1 MARKKVTPEEEIVNT
16 AVEGTALGSVPA
28 DTAPPDETGADSG
41 DFPAELPEGDLPAE
55 ETAEQSET
63 LPAMEAAEAKPLGL
77 STEEKTASQ
86 DESDTAEERVKE
98 AELHEEMSE
107 FPDAEENLISDLP
120 TSVPQVS
127 EADEADWGFGEPVPE
142 EAAAE
147 AAEDEYLAAGNSEM
161 LDASDEKSERTL
173 FYELDFNELD
183 RGLSEE
189 ERKEWNSIYASFR
202 GRSAITGTII
212 GVDLYARYLPR
223 SEARMLENKRELCA
237 VVVPYRIP
245 ILIRES
251 EMWEL
256 GEERPDF
263 VLRNMVGASIDV
275 IVTKVER
282 TANRAQ
288 ASRRQASRS
297 QRRFFA
303 AREDIHAV
311 GSRITCRMLAVGPR
325 RCLVDC
331 YGYDLDMTQREIR
344 YAAIPDLRTEFHP
357 GSEIDCIV
365 KEYHPRTG
373 ELIVSA
379 KETEVNPFFG
389 AEERHPVGS
398 RRFAM
403 ISGKY
408 GGGVFCNLP
417 DGVTCMCNY
426 EEIPVP
432 LEMPEDVRTAYKEA
446 EHELQKVLRTDR
458 KAAQK
463 ILSTY
468 LNLLTVYPDQP
479 YDQAEVVHPI
489 NGMPIVTPKNCGD
502 FSRLLPKEERVL
514 ELVRQKAANGERV
527 LIYTSWTRTDSQ
539 KKLQKLLCSEGYR
552 TEILTPQIATDKRED
567 WVNKRVKSG
576 LQVLITNPR
585 CVETG
590 LDLNA
595 FTTIIFYSMGYNL
608 FTLRQASRRSWRIN
622 QTAPRVEVYMLYY
635 ADTMQAKAMK
645 LMASKLAVAGII
657 EGTFSEEG
665 LAAMSD
671 VKDLTSQMA
680 KELALGIRDNVEDI
694 AAAFRKMAV
703 MNPERKKNITAA
715 QPKETAAEEQKAPS
729 AKDSFGVRTAQAQVR
744 QALYEGLLARTAEEQ
759 KKRKSKKAEVDENQL
774 SIFGFAA

>member
-1 MARKKVTPEEEIVNT
+1 M
-16 AVEGTALGSVPA
+16 
-28 DTAPPDETGADSG
+28 
-41 DFPAELPEGDLPAE
+41 
-55 ETAEQSET
+55 
-63 LPAMEAAEAKPLGL
+63 
-77 STEEKTASQ
+77 
-86 DESDTAEERVKE
+86 
-98 AELHEEMSE
+98 
-107 FPDAEENLISDLP
+107 
-120 TSVPQVS
+120 
-127 EADEADWGFGEPVPE
+127 
-142 EAAAE
+142 
-147 AAEDEYLAAGNSEM
+147 
-161 LDASDEKSERTL
+161 
-173 FYELDFNELD
+173 
-183 RGLSEE
+183 
-189 ERKEWNSIYASFR
+189 
-202 GRSAITGTII
+202 
-212 GVDLYARYLPR
+212 
-223 SEARMLENKRELCA
+223 
-237 VVVPYRIP
+237 
-245 ILIRES
+245 
-251 EMWEL
+251 
-256 GEERPDF
+256 
-263 VLRNMVGASIDV
+263 
-275 IVTKVER
+275 
-282 TANRAQ
+282 
-288 ASRRQASRS
+288 
-297 QRRFFA
+297 
-303 AREDIHAV
+303 
-311 GSRITCRMLAVGPR
+311 
-325 RCLVDC
+325 
-331 YGYDLDMTQREIR
+331 
-344 YAAIPDLRTEFHP
+344 
-357 GSEIDCIV
+357 
-365 KEYHPRTG
+365 
-373 ELIVSA
+373 
-379 KETEVNPFFG
+379 
-389 AEERHPVGS
+389 
-398 RRFAM
+398 
-403 ISGKY
+403 GK
-408 GGGVFCNLP
+408 NLP
-417 DGVTCMCNY
+417 DY

-432 LEMPEDVRTAYKEA
+432 LEMPEDVCTAYKEA

-479 YDQAEVVHPI
+479 YDQPEVVHPI

-539 KKLQKLLCSEGYR
+539 KKLQELLCSEGYR

-715 QPKETAAEEQKAPS
+715 QPKDTAAEEQKAPA